1 MTNREVLISG
11 AGLAGPALAYWLRRY
26 GFRPTVVERAPALRD
41 GGYKVDVRGTATEVL
56 KRIGVYEACRA
67 ADTGMRHITYVRRD
81 GRPSAVFDANLLMGR
96 RGDDIEIM
104 RTDLTKIL
112 YEATTTDVE
121 YLFGDAIAGIAQ
133 GPDGVDVTFERAAP
147 RRFGLVVGADGLHSS
162 TRRLAMGE
170 VPLSHLGAYI
180 SIFTVPNHVR
190 LDREEVMYSEPGRLV
205 FAYST
210 GPASPAKAGF
220 TFASPELAYDR
231 RDVAAQRR
239 LVTDAF
245 TGLGWEVPRLLAS
258 IDAAGDFYFDSLSQV
273 DLPRWS
279 AGRVALIG
287 DAAHCPSPASGQGT
301 SLALVGAYVLAGELA
316 AAPGDH
322 AAAFDAYEAAMR
334 PYVSKNLALGRK
346 MAGDMVPTARWKI
359 AVRNYG
365 LRTLKYHPLK
375 RQLLERV
382 LRPLHEAANA
392 IELRDYDAV
401 AVG

>member
-1 MTNREVLISG
+1 MRNHEVLISG
-11 AGLAGPALAYWLRRY
+11 AGLAGPALAYWLSRY
-26 GFRPTVVERAPALRD
+26 GFRPTVVERSPALRD
-41 GGYKVDVRGTATEVL
+41 GGYKVDVRGAATEVL
-56 KRIGVYEACRA
+56 KRMGVYEASRD

-81 GRPSAVFDANLLMGR
+81 GRPIAVIDANVLMGR

-104 RTDLTKIL
+104 RTDLTRIL
-112 YEATTTDVE
+112 YDATAADVE
-121 YLFGDAIAGIAQ
+121 YVFGDAIAEIVP

-147 RRFGLVVGADGLHSS
+147 RRFGLVVGADGLHSA

-180 SIFTVPNHVR
+180 SIFTVPNHLR
-190 LDREEVMYSEPGRLV
+190 LDREEVMYFEPGRLV
-205 FAYST
+205 FAYSA
-210 GPASPAKAGF
+210 GPSSAARAGF

-231 RDVAAQRR
+231 RDVAAQTG
-239 LVTDAF
+239 LVKEAF
-245 TGLGWEVPRLLAS
+245 AGLGWEVPRLLES
-258 IDAAGDFYFDSLSQV
+258 IDAAGDFYLDSLSQV

-316 AAPGDH
+316 AAQGDH
-322 AAAFDAYEAAMR
+322 AVAFDAYETATR
-334 PYVSKNLALGRK
+334 PYVAKNLTLGRK
-346 MAGDMVPTARWKI
+346 MAGDMVPGARWKI
-359 AVRNYG
+359 ALRNYG
-365 LRTLKYHPLK
+365 MRTLKYHPRK
-375 RQLLERV
+375 EQVIERV

-401 AVG
+401 AVR